1 MFYIKTI
8 IMKIFSIL
16 IIFLFMGKS
25 CSSQDKPLETTS
37 PTISQSEKE
46 SEENTN
52 LFLPVTENNI
62 DSVIQTNLYGSKK
75 IDGMSYGD
83 SKNNVVLVNL
93 WAYWCQPC
101 KEEFPELVKLY
112 RDYKDKG
119 LKVIFITLDF
129 GDALETQSKPY
140 LESQG
145 VNWVSYYNKF
155 AKDENLIEY
164 FSKDWDGGIPG
175 TFIYGKDGKL
185 AKQMIGKK
193 TYEEFEKAV
202 NELL

>member
-1 MFYIKTI
+1 MKTFLIITI
-8 IMKIFSIL
+8 ILFS
-16 IIFLFMGKS
+16 GKS
-25 CSSQDKPLETTS
+25 CSSQEKINEIST
-37 PTISQSEKE
+37 PTITQSEIK
-46 SEENTN
+46 SDDSNN
-52 LFLPVTENNI
+52 LFLPVTEENI
-62 DSVIQTNLYGSKK
+62 DSIIQTNLYGDKK

-101 KEEFPELVKLY
+101 KEEFPEIVKLKNNY
-112 RDYKDKG
+112 SDKG

-145 VNWVSYYNKF
+145 VDWVSYYNKF

-193 TYEEFEKAV
+193 TYEEFEDVVK
-202 NELL
+202 ELL